1 MAKTNSIIKTA
12 ATVVLSKTLSG
23 NDCIVSLQEDQGW
36 VHTIY
41 FFKEE
46 SSKIDLGH
54 KIKITL
60 ERIESN

>member
-1 MAKTNSIIKTA
+1 MAKTNSIIKTSA
-12 ATVVLSKTLSG
+12 AAVLSKTLSG
-23 NDCIVSLQEDQGW
+23 NDCIVSLQEDQGR

-41 FFKEE
+41 FSKEE
-46 SSKIDLGH
+46 SSKIDLGD

>member
-12 ATVVLSKTLSG
+12 TVIVLSKTLSG
-23 NDCIVSLQEDQGW
+23 NDCIVSLQEDQGR

-41 FFKEE
+41 FSKEE

-54 KIKITL
+54 KIRIVLEKI
-60 ERIESN
+60 E